1 LGGHRPSVDV
11 MMESVSNTGFKN
23 VVAVIMTGMGRD
35 GSEGI
40 KKLKSVNNAYII
52 AQDESSCVVFGM
64 PRVAISTGVVDV
76 VVPLK
81 EIANEIMKI
90 VGVHE

>member
-1 LGGHRPSVDV
+1 MRCIWYA
-11 MMESVSNTGFKN
+11 K
-23 VVAVIMTGMGRD
+23 
-35 GSEGI
+35 
-40 KKLKSVNNAYII
+40 
-52 AQDESSCVVFGM
+52 
-64 PRVAISTGVVDV
+64 VAISTGVVDV